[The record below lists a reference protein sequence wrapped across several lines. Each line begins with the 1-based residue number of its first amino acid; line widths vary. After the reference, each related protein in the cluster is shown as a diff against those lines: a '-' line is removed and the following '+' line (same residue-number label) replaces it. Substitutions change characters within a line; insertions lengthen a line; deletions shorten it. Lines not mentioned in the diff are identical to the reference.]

1 MPKDPD
7 VRPGGDNTDP
17 EPGKNTDVDEEVEE
31 SFPASDPP
39 SHWGDAGGHT
49 S

>member
-7 VRPGGDNTDP
+7 VRPGGDNADP
-17 EPGKNTDVDEEVEE
+17 DPDKKTDVDEEIEE

-39 SHWGDAGGHT
+39 SHWGDAGVGT